1 MKRFFTLL
9 LAMVLVIGVFA
20 GCGQQEPIQTDMEEG
35 RFTFPTLPMPSINYP
50 MDDETTDP
58 TESTEPLPME
68 VENYQLVTDTTT
80 LRADSGKMKYVMI
93 YNPEIYDEDAYYNMT
108 RSTGDLSNQINVD
121 LARADG
127 LETDHELLTMDQND
141 LNKDIPYDEFD
152 LSGDRAS
159 FIPTIYKKGD
169 TKVFYT
175 YTSNSTAEP
184 RISRSFNCRYAG
196 IFCNVWVYEGSIS
209 DEQAQ
214 KFGEEFDSTVYLGD
228 TMAFGEG
235 RFTDNGG
242 KVNLLYYP
250 MPRSLGGC
258 FCMLDLY
265 ATGEVTA
272 AQIQQYGINT
282 DHALVHLNADLACKP
297 EKEVFMTSTLA
308 HEFQH
313 LICGTDY
320 FYTVNYVRCR
330 TWLNEAMSGYAEEL
344 LFPGSKVE
352 GGHVDCFMTS
362 DRIRQGQSLY
372 NFETSTTQD
381 DYDIGV
387 YGSVYLYSAYLAR
400 LAGPDVYSMFHW
412 YWRNSMSTTLS
423 EAEALVHSVD
433 TEVYDAID
441 QSIPYPF
448 YMTFASEEEKWMSKL
463 TLQFYL
469 ELLDEDLTDPADY
482 SYVQNEYLLYDEI
495 NAAQIEGG
503 GRIIFALEGDTY
515 QIPQDAD
522 MGLIYVGLDENFEV
536 VTPLLYR

>member
-1 MKRFFTLL
+1 MKRYLTLL

-50 MDDETTDP
+50 MDDETTDT
-58 TESTEPLPME
+58 TEATEPLPME
-68 VENYQLVTDTTT
+68 VENYQLVTDSTT

-93 YNPEIYDEDAYYNMT
+93 YNPEVYDEDAYYNMT

-127 LETDHELLTMDQND
+127 LEKDYELLTMDQND

-214 KFGEEFDSTVYLGD
+214 KYGEEFDSTVYLGD

-272 AQIQQYGINT
+272 EQIQQYGINT
-282 DHALVHLNADLACKP
+282 DHALVHLNADLASKP
-297 EKEVFMTSTLA
+297 EKNTFMTSTLA

-387 YGSVYLYSAYLAR
+387 YGSVYLYSEYLAR

-412 YWRNSMSTTLS
+412 YWRNSMSTSLS

-433 TEVYDAID
+433 TQVYDAID

-469 ELLDEDLTDPADY
+469 ELLDEDLSDPADY

-522 MGLIYVGLDENFEV
+522 MGLIYVGLDENFDV